1 MQGGT
6 HMNLLTAP
14 SFGSKHLLGLLAI
27 VIGNVILYY
36 VFKKYIKKERQFV
49 IVIMSAFYT
58 LEILKLGYLII
69 RDGAFPMNHI
79 PLHLC
84 SIPLYV
90 YLIWLLAKPGS
101 LLEEAAKSTAFGV
114 VLIAAIAALLI
125 PVNIIGK
132 ELSWALVEDNYLP
145 YVSFTYH
152 GLMIFASWYIIKAGY
167 LTVDWKKILYAIG
180 LTSILMVIAMI
191 VNAITGSDYMLLNEG
206 KGSPLQGLRDTS
218 QVLYTVSMILLG
230 YVMIALTFVVAKLVS
245 KKETV

>member
-1 MQGGT
+1 
-6 HMNLLTAP
+6 MNLLTAP

-27 VIGNVILYY
+27 IIGNVVLYVIFNKY
-36 VFKKYIKKERQFV
+36 VKKERQFV
-49 IVIMSAFYT
+49 VIIMIIFYV
-58 LEILKLGYLII
+58 LEIMKLGYLIN

-90 YLIWLLAKPGS
+90 YLIWLVAKPDT
-101 LLEEAAKSTAFGV
+101 LLYRAAKATAFGV

-145 YVSFTYH
+145 YISFAFH
-152 GLMIFASWYIIKAGY
+152 GLMVFASWYIIKAGY
-167 LTVDWKKILYAIG
+167 LRVEWKNILEAIG
-180 LTSILMVIAMI
+180 LTSILMLIALL

-206 KGSPLQGLRDTS
+206 NGSPLYFLRDTS
-218 QVLYTVSMILLG
+218 QILYTMSMILLG
-230 YVMIALTFVVAKLVS
+230 YLMIAITFAVAILVT
-245 KKETV
+245 KRANT